1 MISTQY
7 VDRMKEHPNEH
18 PIDFLPAFVL
28 GALDA
33 DEAIRVADHLRVCAS
48 CRAEAEKFRS
58 VVGLLPYATRSQAPP
73 AHIKRQLMARVDA
86 TTERSSSESAVAQFR
101 KRRRWPFNSMGLMQL
116 VTASSLA
123 LAIGFGAMMAEAQ
136 ERLANLQQ
144 NLAIV
149 AFITDPRTV
158 DRSLAAQNVPVN
170 ARMYM
175 QSGHNRLVFVLHGL
189 PAPAPGKT
197 YQFWLATDDQPVP
210 LETFTVGKDGVA
222 EMLID
227 APAPV
232 DGYTEVM
239 VTVEEEGGG
248 RTPSEN
254 VVVTASL

>member
-1 MISTQY
+1 
-7 VDRMKEHPNEH
+7 
-18 PIDFLPAFVL
+18 
-28 GALDA
+28 
-33 DEAIRVADHLRVCAS
+33 
-48 CRAEAEKFRS
+48 
-58 VVGLLPYATRSQAPP
+58 
-73 AHIKRQLMARVDA
+73 
-86 TTERSSSESAVAQFR
+86 
-101 KRRRWPFNSMGLMQL
+101 MGLMQL
-116 VTASSLA
+116 VTATSLA
-123 LAIGFGAMMAEAQ
+123 LAIVFGAMMTDVQ

-149 AFITDPRTV
+149 AFITDPRTI
-158 DRSLAAQNVPVN
+158 DRSLAAQNVPVD

-189 PAPAPGKT
+189 PAPEPGKT
-197 YQFWLATDDQPVP
+197 YQFWLATDDQQVP

-239 VTVEEEGGG
+239 VTVEEEGGSQ
-248 RTPSEN
+248 TPSEN